1 MRKPPDP
8 RQAIQMLAQLRRAF
22 VFVWRCAPGWT
33 LIGLVLVI
41 VQGAL
46 PIVALA
52 LLKRIVDA
60 VTAAVGS
67 PDPKAAFLRIMIW
80 IAASGVVALLIA
92 ICRSLSEISGEA
104 QTQIVTDAVYDALHT
119 QSTAVDLEYYEDPRY
134 HDTLHRAQQEAPYR
148 PTRIVN
154 GLMQVVQN
162 GVSLVGVA
170 GLLARS
176 NWLLSLLLVV
186 AALPGLFVRVR
197 CGFKWYSFQ
206 QEHAEA
212 ERQAWYYNWLM
223 TNAECAKEIR
233 LLDIGSIL
241 RGRHDAVR
249 TLLREG
255 RLKLS
260 RYRGLMELAAQSSA
274 TIVGAG
280 VLAVISWWTVSGTLT
295 VGGLVMYYQGFQ
307 LGLST
312 LQGVLRGIAGLHEDS
327 LFLTDYYEFLTLEP
341 RVIPPAEPVP
351 VPQPIREGISFEQLS
366 FTYPGRAEEILHGL
380 DLTIHMGEIT
390 ALVGENGAGKTT
402 LVKLL
407 CRLYDP
413 TEGHITVDGVDLKQ
427 LDPRAWRRAISVL
440 PQDYLR
446 YFMSARDNIWVGD
459 VALECENTSVEAAA
473 RLAGADRVIQRLP
486 NAYDTTLGYG
496 FEDAYP
502 LSQGQWQKVALART
516 LFRDTQVLVLD
527 EPTSSLDPLAEAEVC
542 ERLRDLAQGR
552 SVILI
557 SHRLS
562 SVRMADSI
570 YVIRDGAVVE
580 QGAHDELVARVGEY
594 ARLYRSQANRYQ
606 EIANGEESTEAEG

>member
-8 RQAIQMLAQLRRAF
+8 RQAIKMLAQLRRAF

-67 PDPKAAFLRIMIW
+67 PDPKAAFLH
-80 IAASGVVALLIA
+80 IAGLIA
-92 ICRSLSEISGEA
+92 VAGGVAVLTAVCRSLAQISGEA
-104 QTQIVTDAVYDALHT
+104 QSQIVTDTVYDALHT
-119 QSTAVDLEYYEDPRY
+119 QSTAVDLEYYEDPKY

-148 PTRIVN
+148 PTRIVT

-170 GLLARS
+170 GLLART
-176 NWLLSLLLVV
+176 NWLLSILLLI
-186 AALPGLFVRVR
+186 AALPGLFVRIKQ
-197 CGFKWYSFQ
+197 GMKSYSFQ

-212 ERQAWYYNWLM
+212 ERQTWYYNWLM

-233 LLDIGSIL
+233 LLDIGHIL
-241 RGRHDAVR
+241 RGRHGAMR
-249 TLLREG
+249 TLLREA

-260 RYRGLMELAAQSSA
+260 RNRGYMELGAQSVA
-274 TIVGAG
+274 TIIGAC
-280 VLAVISWWTVSGTLT
+280 VLAVISWWTVTGALT

-312 LQGVLRGIAGLHEDS
+312 LQGVLGGIAGLHEDS

-341 RVIPPAEPVP
+341 RVVPPSEPLP
-351 VPQPIREGISFEQLS
+351 VPQPIRDGISFEDLS

-380 DLTIHMGEIT
+380 NLTLRMGQVT

-413 TEGHITVDGVDLKQ
+413 TQGRVTVDGVDLKQ
-427 LDPRAWRRAISVL
+427 LDPRSWRRAISVL

-446 YFMSARDNIWVGD
+446 YFMSARDNIWMGD
-459 VALECENTSVEAAA
+459 VELQCDDEAVEPAALM
-473 RLAGADRVIQRLP
+473 AGADKVIQRLP
-486 NAYDTTLGYG
+486 EAYDTTLGYG
-496 FEDAYP
+496 FEDGYP
-502 LSQGQWQKVALART
+502 LSQGQWQKVALARA

-542 ERLRDLAQGR
+542 EKLHELAQGR

-562 SVRMADSI
+562 SVRVADAI

-580 QGAHDELVARVGEY
+580 EGGHDELVAQDGEY

-606 EIANGEESTEAEG
+606 ETAEEA